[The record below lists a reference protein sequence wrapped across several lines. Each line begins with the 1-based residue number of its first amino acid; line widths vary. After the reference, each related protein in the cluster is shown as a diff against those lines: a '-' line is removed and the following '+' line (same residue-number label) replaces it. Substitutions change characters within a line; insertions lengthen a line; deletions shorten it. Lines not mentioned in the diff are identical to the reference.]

1 MPAQNVAGPPAPA
14 VTNTRT
20 APGDP
25 RDAVTA
31 DGHFGRQLDVAR
43 QEHEQPRKDGDPDV
57 ASRAGAKRDAGPQPG
72 VAAPTAAVA
81 ETAVL
86 APGFTDAI
94 KSVLGSTDA
103 ATDHADADDRV
114 PADSV
119 PQGVFALL
127 APLLGGASAAAGAKG
142 GMNGSRMLAEPA
154 VAIGSAA
161 DVTANAARAS
171 ALLQLSAADVQTANA
186 APAGLVAYPP
196 GLSGLLN
203 VQPHVAD
210 DTSTPVAPAAGIGA
224 APLPA
229 ATTAGVPVVLVATPV
244 GTPAFG
250 GEFGRQITWLATQN
264 LKQARVRLHPEEL
277 GQVDLKISVTDGR
290 VDIAFSV
297 QHPGAAQAV
306 QQSLPQL
313 DQMLAQQGLSLGHT
327 EVGQH
332 GGDGSSSPRH
342 GGGTAEMDGGGE
354 LHAVT
359 ALTAI
364 RPSSLLDAFA

>member
-25 RDAVTA
+25 RDAGTA

-43 QEHEQPRKDGDPDV
+43 QAHEQPRKDGDPDV
-57 ASRAGAKRDAGPQPG
+57 ASRTGAKRGTGPQPG
-72 VAAPTAAVA
+72 VAAPAADAA

-86 APGFTDAI
+86 APGFTDAV

-103 ATDHADADDRV
+103 APDHTDADGV

-127 APLLGGASAAAGAKG
+127 APLLGGAPAAAVAKG
-142 GMNGSRMLAEPA
+142 GMNCSGILAEPT

-161 DVTANAARAS
+161 GVTANAAGAS

-186 APAGLVAYPP
+186 APAKLVAAYPP
-196 GLSGLLN
+196 GLSGLLD

-210 DTSTPVAPAAGIGA
+210 DASTPVVPAAGIGA
-224 APLPA
+224 APLAA
-229 ATTAGVPVVLVATPV
+229 ATAGMPVVLVATPV

-290 VDIAFSV
+290 VDVAFSV

-313 DQMLAQQGLSLGHT
+313 DQMLAQQGLSLGHA

-342 GGGTAEMDGGGE
+342 GGGAAEEDGGGE